1 MPIYEGLTPAEKF
14 IYEAGYA
21 RAIQDVMQLIASLE
35 RHPTD
40 TSTTPRVHVSTEHR
54 VRVTEMLSDM
64 TEEERKARLYE
75 NLERLR
81 SMSDERDER
90 DAAEAEDG

>member
-1 MPIYEGLTPAEKF
+1 MPIYDGLTPAEKF

-21 RAIQDVMQLIASLE
+21 RAIQDVQKLVISLE

-40 TSTTPRVHVSTEHR
+40 VSTQPHVLDPMEYR
-54 VRVTEMLSDM
+54 AKVTEMLSDM
-64 TEEERKARLYE
+64 TDEERKARLYE

-81 SMSDERDER
+81 SMSDE
-90 DAAEAEDG
+90 